1 MGCGAS
7 VVPPATDEQK
17 VEMMQF
23 ALKEMML
30 AIGTHAITN
39 GKDIKVPA
47 PLDQVGKIRAFVES
61 TRAAAKDAK
70 AKGGSAGDGAAAD
83 LAAKAGALGG
93 IGGGMGAMLG
103 KVAAAAD
110 SGMAVVGDAAGSA
123 AEATLNVVADAVEK
137 AIQSLDDAFAKVGVE
152 VADAKIDDII
162 AVYKAIINEK
172 KVDSPQSLVRGASPH
187 SQVEADACPKDA
199 ASNYITD
206 KAKGDLVDK
215 MLPVTKEVVQNS
227 TACKSWKQVID
238 SYNAAN
244 EKLGSL
250 GEVGAKLKQDAIDLD
265 IERYIV
271 EQIVVGYHGL
281 MVTKEASVRAN
292 PATAAVPEKATTF
305 ARCWGAPDNGVVI
318 VYSAFTATHYQD
330 FKLANK

>member
-17 VEMMQF
+17 EEMMQF

-39 GKDIKVPA
+39 GKDVKVPA

-70 AKGGSAGDGAAAD
+70 AKGDSAGDGAAAD
-83 LAAKAGALGG
+83 LVAAKAGALGG
-93 IGGGMGAMLG
+93 MMGGMMG

-110 SGMAVVGDAAGSA
+110 SAMDVVGDAAGSA
-123 AEATLNVVADAVEK
+123 AESALNAVADAVEK

-152 VADAKIDDII
+152 VAGAKIDDII
-162 AVYKAIINEK
+162 AVYKGIINEK
-172 KVDSPQSLVRGASPH
+172 KVDSPQSFVRGVSPH
-187 SQVEADACPKDA
+187 SQAEADACPKDA
-199 ASNYITD
+199 ASTYITD

-250 GEVGAKLKQDAIDLD
+250 GEVGAKLKQDPIDLD

-318 VYSAFTATHYQD
+318 VYGAFTATHYQD

>member
-39 GKDIKVPA
+39 GKDVKVPA

-70 AKGGSAGDGAAAD
+70 AKGDSAGDGAAAD
-83 LAAKAGALGG
+83 LVAAKAGALGG
-93 IGGGMGAMLG
+93 MMGGMMG

-110 SGMAVVGDAAGSA
+110 SAMDVVGDAAGSA
-123 AEATLNVVADAVEK
+123 AEAALNAVADAVEK

-152 VADAKIDDII
+152 VAGAKIDDII
-162 AVYKAIINEK
+162 AVYKGIINEK
-172 KVDSPQSLVRGASPH
+172 KVDSPQTLVRGASPH

-215 MLPVTKEVVQNS
+215 MLPVTKDVVQNS

-244 EKLGSL
+244 EKIGSL
-250 GEVGAKLKQDAIDLD
+250 GDVGAKLKQDPIDLD

-281 MVTKEASVRAN
+281 MVTKEASVRAD
-292 PATAAVPEKATTF
+292 PATAAVPEHTTTF

-318 VYSAFTATHYQD
+318 VYGAFTATHYQD